1 MLPAQGDPTD
11 MNRELASLYPA
22 HLEYVT
28 EATGRALE
36 GAGFDGVLIAGG
48 AQRMIFLDDMPYPYK
63 VNPHLKWWVPVLD
76 NPNCFLAVRPGHKPL
91 LVYWQPAD
99 YWHKPASDP
108 AGFWVEHFD
117 VRVVAEPSDARR
129 HLPADLSR
137 FAAIT
142 EAEGEIEGWGLSSV
156 NPDGLLDRLHF
167 ARAWKSE
174 YEIECMRRA
183 NEAGA
188 RGHVAAAEAFTQ
200 GASEYDIHVA
210 YMRATRHTENELPYG
225 NIIALNEHAAILH
238 YQFLDRETPSER
250 RSFLIDAGATFHGYA
265 SDITRTY
272 AGEASEFDELVQRM
286 ERAQQEICAMVRPGR
301 DYREIHFYAHRK
313 IGEILSDM
321 KITSMSADA
330 AYESGVTRTFL
341 PHGVGHYIGLQTH
354 DVGGFMADE
363 SGKTIAKPAEHPFLR
378 LTRTVEESQV
388 FTIEPGLY
396 FIEMLLAELRRS
408 EHSSA
413 MNWEKIETLQPFG
426 GVRIEDDVVVR
437 RDGHENLTRAAF
449 ASVL

>member
-1 MLPAQGDPTD
+1 
-11 MNRELASLYPA
+11 MNRELASLYPD
-22 HLEYVT
+22 HLSSVRTAT
-28 EATGRALE
+28 ERALE
-36 GAGFDGVLIAGG
+36 ASGLEGLVVVGG

-76 NPNCFLAVRPGHKPL
+76 NPNCLLSFKAGERPV

-108 AGFWVEHFD
+108 EGFWVEHFD
-117 VRVVAEPSDARR
+117 VRVVRDPSEARAQLAE
-129 HLPADLSR
+129 DLSQFGVIGENPEEVEDWG
-137 FAAIT
+137 FAS
-142 EAEGEIEGWGLSSV
+142 E

-183 NEAGA
+183 NEAAA
-188 RGHVAAAEAFTQ
+188 RGHVAAAEAFRA
-200 GASEYDIHVA
+200 GATEYEIHLA
-210 YMRATRHTENELPYG
+210 YVRATGHTENELPYG
-225 NIIALNEHAAILH
+225 NIIALNEHAAVLH
-238 YQFLDRETPSER
+238 YQMLEREHSSQER

-272 AGEASEFDELVQRM
+272 SARNDEFDELVGRM
-286 ERAQQEICAMVRPGR
+286 DRAQQDICGMVRPGR
-301 DYREIHFYAHRK
+301 DYREVHFFAHRK
-313 IGEILSDM
+313 VGEILADM
-321 KITSMSADA
+321 KFTSMSADA

-363 SGKTIAKPAEHPFLR
+363 TGRTIPKPEGHPFLR
-378 LTRTVEESQV
+378 LTRTVEEGQV

-396 FIEMLLAELRRS
+396 FIDMLLAELR
-408 EHSSA
+408 EGAHA
-413 MNWEKIETLQPFG
+413 KEMNWERIDSFRPFG
-426 GVRIEDDVVVR
+426 GVRIEDDIVVR
-437 RDGHENLTRAAF
+437 SGGHENLTRAAF
-449 ASVL
+449 SSLR